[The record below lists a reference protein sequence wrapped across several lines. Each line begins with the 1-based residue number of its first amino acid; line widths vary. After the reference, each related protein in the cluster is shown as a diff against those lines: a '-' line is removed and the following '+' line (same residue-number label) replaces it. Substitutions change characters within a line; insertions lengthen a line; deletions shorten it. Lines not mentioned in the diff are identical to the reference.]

1 MRSKHKT
8 HARKERQKKT
18 FFFFG
23 GILAQPAYT
32 PRAKGGPVK
41 DNQSPTI
48 LTQPIERTLPEAG
61 KQSVTVL
68 VCDDDGWR
76 LTLVTPGDDLDQ
88 LSLLAAGPGRCTI
101 LVEDQ
106 LFGSCD

>member
-68 VCDDDGWR
+68 VRDDDGR
-76 LTLVTPGDDLDQ
+76 RHTLVKPKKKQEQHTQ
-88 LSLLAAGPGRCTI
+88 LAAWPGRFTN

-106 LFGSCD
+106 

>member
-18 FFFFG
+18 FFFIG

-48 LTQPIERTLPEAG
+48 LTQPIARTLPEAG

-68 VCDDDGWR
+68 VRDADGR
-76 LTLVTPGDDLDQ
+76 RHTRVTPVDDLVQ
-88 LSLLAAGPGRCTI
+88 LALLAAGPGRCTN

-106 LFGSCD
+106 